1 MKLRFII
8 LANLLWMAIF
18 PLFGKTAE
26 KSNGDFVMQMSDS
39 VGSFNFYYL
48 GINNSRTDFFVP
60 YDSFSNTFFSVK
72 FGNTVYKLRNDT
84 VNSVFMEE
92 TTTGIKL
99 KYVVNDRFEAVLDC
113 SFMDLKLQPTQS
125 IVKVQVSVKNI
136 SDKSERCEIKGTFDT
151 LLGESTGVHFST
163 ARLSK
168 VNTETNF
175 TSMRDDQWIR
185 SSNGNESIQ
194 FLLDGADITSP
205 RLVAVANKD
214 VLIGNSWEPSLKVGR
229 TFNSVFSYNN
239 SAFCVLWDSKVL
251 SPIQNDTI
259 TFYISLSSK
268 SVLPST
274 TLVLT
279 ETPKTYYGGRE
290 IVSESGDFDNPE
302 DYYRYA
308 EAALKRYEELKAH
321 PETASKEEITRLR
334 TEIDAIIEKLRWL

>member
-1 MKLRFII
+1 MKMRFII
-8 LANLLWMAIF
+8 LVNLLWIAIF

-84 VNSVFMEE
+84 VNSVSMEE

-168 VNTETNF
+168 ANTETNF

-214 VLIGNSWEPSLKVGR
+214 VLIGNSW
-229 TFNSVFSYNN
+229 
-239 SAFCVLWDSKVL
+239 
-251 SPIQNDTI
+251 
-259 TFYISLSSK
+259 
-268 SVLPST
+268 
-274 TLVLT
+274 
-279 ETPKTYYGGRE
+279 
-290 IVSESGDFDNPE
+290 
-302 DYYRYA
+302 
-308 EAALKRYEELKAH
+308 
-321 PETASKEEITRLR
+321 
-334 TEIDAIIEKLRWL
+334 